1 MGCINQ
7 PITSELS
14 NSMIH
19 EKPRIDQNAFSRQLA
34 VYGHEAQGKLMEMKV
49 YIHGMT
55 GVTYI
60 LFQLGLEV
68 AKNLILAGPKQVT
81 ILDNNIL
88 SLHDLGSNFYAK

>member
-1 MGCINQ
+1 
-7 PITSELS
+7 
-14 NSMIH
+14 MIH

-60 LFQLGLEV
+60 LF
-68 AKNLILAGPKQVT
+68 
-81 ILDNNIL
+81 
-88 SLHDLGSNFYAK
+88 